1 MDKYD
6 YITATTLEEKVR
18 LEKLIK
24 YMEDNN
30 IEDNLLE
37 YKERYN
43 NICKYLVAKDKY
55 LNIEKDI
62 DDIKIKL
69 DELYKKKDEYE
80 VDNLLLEETL
90 ISKFNTDTNG
100 KYRNILYEDIKL
112 IDDKE
117 IRDILYILFE
127 KESEYSK
134 LLSKRNKL
142 KNIIDKDKY
151 PNTYDTLLN
160 QDILIEKQDE
170 LNIAVS
176 QLSNGATIIDCGVNV
191 DGSFKAGELYTKV
204 CLGGLAD
211 VGISI
216 PGDLSEKFALPSV
229 KIKTDSPAI
238 STLGSQKAGWSVSV
252 GDFFALGS
260 GPARA
265 ICKKPAETYEEI
277 GYEDTEAD
285 LAILTLEAD
294 VLPGEDVAQYIADEC
309 NVDVKD
315 VYLLVAPTSSLVGS
329 IQISGRVVENG
340 TYKMLEAIKFD
351 VTKVKHAA
359 GIAPI
364 APIDPDGLK
373 AMGKTNDAV
382 LFGGRTYYYVESDEN
397 DDIADVAAK
406 LPSSAADGYGKPFF
420 DVFKEAEFD
429 FYKIDKGMF
438 APAEVVINDL
448 TTGKIYK
455 EGYVNV
461 DLLKKSFGVDN

>member
-1 MDKYD
+1 MVSVN
-6 YITATTLEEKVR
+6 LE
-18 LEKLIK
+18 
-24 YMEDNN
+24 
-30 IEDNLLE
+30 
-37 YKERYN
+37 
-43 NICKYLVAKDKY
+43 AKKT
-55 LNIEKDI
+55 
-62 DDIKIKL
+62 
-69 DELYKKKDEYE
+69 
-80 VDNLLLEETL
+80 VDVM
-90 ISKFNTDTNG
+90 
-100 KYRNILYEDIKL
+100 
-112 IDDKE
+112 
-117 IRDILYILFE
+117 
-127 KESEYSK
+127 
-134 LLSKRNKL
+134 
-142 KNIIDKDKY
+142 
-151 PNTYDTLLN
+151 
-160 QDILIEKQDE
+160 IEKQDE

-364 APIDPDGLK
+364 AP
-373 AMGKTNDAV
+373 
-382 LFGGRTYYYVESDEN
+382 
-397 DDIADVAAK
+397 
-406 LPSSAADGYGKPFF
+406 DGYGKPFF

-448 TTGKIYK
+448 TTGKVYK